1 MKDSNFTVTKVPF
14 AFYRKR
20 EQDYRLEKV
29 NRSSNGLTLILSG
42 EMDITYGG
50 QTKTLYPGNI
60 ILQRMGDTYSLQTSS
75 PDGVEFIVI
84 SYLAEPQQTLFELLP
99 DRLFCT
105 EHVSRF
111 RNAFESAARIYAS
124 YDICHEALLRA
135 VVQEILCRIIRE
147 SYPVMLSLEKNP
159 VEFAKRYIDEFYAND
174 LSADNIAA
182 VVGLSPSYLR
192 SLFKKSEGESP
203 IHYLNRIR
211 IERAK
216 EMIASNM
223 FRLEEIALACGFQN
237 VYYFSRVFKSFTGVS
252 PGKY

>member
-14 AFYRKR
+14 VFYRQK
-20 EQDYRLEKV
+20 EQYYSLNKV

-42 EMDITYGG
+42 ELNITYEDH
-50 QTKTLYPGNI
+50 TRTVYPGNI
-60 ILQRMGDTYSLQTSS
+60 ILQRMGDTYSLHANH

-84 SYLAEPQQTLFELLP
+84 SYLADPQESLFELLP

-135 VVQEILCRIIRE
+135 VVQEILCNIIRE
-147 SYPVMLSLEKNP
+147 SYPVMLSREKNP

-203 IHYLNRIR
+203 IHYLNRTR

-216 EMIASNM
+216 EMISSNM
-223 FRLEEIALACGFQN
+223 FRLEEVALACGFQN
-237 VYYFSRVFKSFTGVS
+237 VYYFSRVFKEFTGVT

>member
-1 MKDSNFTVTKVPF
+1 MKNSNFTVTKVPF
-14 AFYRKR
+14 AFYRNK
-20 EQDYRLEKV
+20 EQDYLLEKS
-29 NRSSNGLTLILSG
+29 NRRWNGLTLILSG
-42 EMDITYGG
+42 TLEITYGE

-60 ILQRMGDTYSLQTSS
+60 ILQRIGDSYSLHA
-75 PDGVEFIVI
+75 PHPGGVEFIVI
-84 SYLAEPQQTLFELLP
+84 SYLAEPQETLFELLP

-105 EHVSRF
+105 EHLSRF
-111 RNAFESAARIYAS
+111 RNSFELATRIHAS
-124 YDICHEALLRA
+124 YDICHEPLLRA
-135 VVQEILCRIIRE
+135 VVQEILCNIIRE
-147 SYPVMLSLEKNP
+147 SYPVMLSREKNP

-203 IHYLNRIR
+203 IRYLNRTR

-216 EMIASNM
+216 EMISSNM
-223 FRLEEIALACGFQN
+223 FRLEEIAIACGFQN
-237 VYYFSRVFKSFTGVS
+237 VYYFSRVFKEFTGVT